1 MGKKNSLIREQ
12 QANDI
17 EALQKMLDDPN
28 ITAETK
34 QGIQGLIA
42 NAQKFAQQQPAA
54 PATQETSTTQPAP
67 AAQQAAPVSQYSGS
81 RTNPYT
87 TQYKGPSIVDFLK
100 QSGQASDKAS
110 RAKLAVELGIVE
122 KPEDYKFTA
131 AQNTQ
136 MLNTLKQKATKIDQ
150 AIASKNPAPP
160 QQQNQ
165 NVAAPAPQTPEEPQP
180 QAATP
185 QPQGQI
191 NTKNYAGGKRGGS
204 VQRFEAEKAKT
215 KQEQP
220 EEGEENE
227 EGSKKFQY
235 FGLNKTTVQ
244 EKNNISKFLRH
255 VSEKNYSSAHKY
267 LKAIVESKIKRNI
280 LQKIGKI

>member
-1 MGKKNSLIREQ
+1 MGKKNFLIREQ

-17 EALQKMLDDPN
+17 EALQKMLNDPN

-42 NAQKFAQQQPAA
+42 NAQKFAQQQQPPAA
-54 PATQETSTTQPAP
+54 PTTAPITPASPSATQQTP
-67 AAQQAAPVSQYSGS
+67 AASASEPQVQRAK
-81 RTNPYT
+81 NPYST
-87 TQYKGPSIVDFLK
+87 DYQGNSIVDFLK
-100 QSGQASDKAS
+100 QSGQASDMAS
-110 RAKLAVELGIVE
+110 RKALAQRMGIQN
-122 KPEDYKFTA
+122 YSGTA
-131 AQNTQ
+131 EQNTQ
-136 MLNTLKQKATKIDQ
+136 MLNSLKQQ
-150 AIASKNPAPP
+150 AQKFSTQDKESQKQKMEDEQYVQNPPSEGQKP
-160 QQQNQ
+160 LNVGNVSIGNPTQQ
-165 NVAAPAPQTPEEPQP
+165 PSTSPTTQTPKPKVDVKIP
-180 QAATP
+180 
-185 QPQGQI
+185 
-191 NTKNYAGGKRGGS
+191 KNMQFNPNK
-204 VQRFEAEKAKT
+204 
-215 KQEQP
+215 P

-280 LQKIGKI
+280 LQRIGKI